1 MINHAGQAIVLA
13 NLLLF
18 AAGCGANQSTPPS
31 PTATPTVAATM
42 PETAPPSPTEQ
53 PIEQTASQ
61 ASPSTAQTAEQADAI
76 SSYRLH
82 IVTQSESPRGADK
95 VEVDGAFVKE
105 PPAQELTI
113 RFQEG
118 EQVMAMTVVD
128 GVRYM
133 QMGDQWFETPEATI
147 NLSDLTLITPDDV
160 TGLLARM
167 TQVGVEEVN
176 GVQAMH
182 YRGGQE
188 MIPVV
193 GSPGDTLDVSQLAFA
208 QVDLWIDQ
216 ATNVVTRLQLQA
228 NDDQNDAST
237 LEVVFDYYDFNTPI
251 TIEKP
256 AVTVD
261 ASSLGESSAASN
273 DIPPGD
279 TLSQLLGFR
288 FMLPTG
294 STVEAAVGATLVT
307 ALTPYTVA
315 EAQRL
320 IEQILPANGYTL
332 VTKAETTPGQTTYLF
347 QQGEK
352 VVNVTISDGGGDAA
366 RLHFVAA
373 P

>member
-1 MINHAGQAIVLA
+1 LTNHPAQAVVLA
-13 NLLLF
+13 GLLLF
-18 AAGCGANQSTPPS
+18 AAGCGAGQS
-31 PTATPTVAATM
+31 
-42 PETAPPSPTEQ
+42 APPSPTTTPGAGASTPEAAAPSAEQ
-53 PIEQTASQ
+53 PVVQPAEPA
-61 ASPSTAQTAEQADAI
+61 APGAAQTAEQADAI
-76 SSYRLH
+76 NSYRLR

-105 PPAQELTI
+105 PPAESLAI
-113 RFQEG
+113 RFQED
-118 EQVMAMTVVD
+118 EQTMAMTAVD
-128 GVRYM
+128 GTRYL
-133 QMGDQWFETPEATI
+133 QTGDQWFETPEAKI
-147 NLSDLTLITPDDV
+147 NLSELTLITPDDV

-167 TQVGVEEVN
+167 TQVGVEAVN

-193 GSPGDTLDVSQLAFA
+193 GAPGDTLDVSALAFA
-208 QVDLWIDQ
+208 QLDVWIDQ

-228 NDDQNDAST
+228 NDDRNGAST
-237 LEVVFDYYDFNTPI
+237 LEVVFDYYDFNAPI

-261 ASSLGESSAASN
+261 PSSLDESGAASEN
-273 DIPPGD
+273 IPAGD
-279 TLSQLLGFR
+279 ALSQLLGFR
-288 FMLPTG
+288 LMLPTG
-294 STVEAAVGATLVT
+294 STVEATVGSTLVT
-307 ALTPYTVA
+307 ALTSYTVA
-315 EAQRL
+315 EAQKL

-332 VTKAETTPGQTTYLF
+332 ITKAETTPGQTTYLF

-352 VVNVTISDGGGDAA
+352 VVNVTISDGGRDAA